1 METIGDAYMC
11 VSGIPERN
19 GAKHAGEIAMMAL
32 SLRDS
37 VAKFRIRHKPDMSL
51 MIRIG
56 INSGPCAAGNLKS
69 GCFSAALMTWL
80 SDKTCLIDRCAGSS
94 L

>member
-1 METIGDAYMC
+1 MVCCCQVETIGDAYMC

-32 SLRDS
+32 GLLES
-37 VAKFRIRHKPDMSL
+37 VAKFRIRHKPGMSL

-56 INSGPCAAGNLKS
+56 INSGPCAAGV
-69 GCFSAALMTWL
+69 W
-80 SDKTCLIDRCAGSS
+80 SS
-94 L
+94 FCCCQIK

>member
-37 VAKFRIRHKPDMSL
+37 VAKFRIRHKPEMSL

-56 INSGPCAAGNLKS
+56 INSGPCAAGARIIFCCLLKLVHVL
-69 GCFSAALMTWL
+69 SAAI
-80 SDKTCLIDRCAGSS
+80 KVVHN
-94 L
+94 

>member
-1 METIGDAYMC
+1 MAGNWLHCFKVETIGDAYMC

-37 VAKFRIRHKPDMSL
+37 VAKFRIRHKPNMSL

-56 INSGPCAAGNLKS
+56 INSGPCAAGAWERFCNN
-69 GCFSAALMTWL
+69 
-80 SDKTCLIDRCAGSS
+80 
-94 L
+94 